1 MDALYA
7 GLGVLL
13 ACVGLALLLGV
24 VMYGGRL
31 LDHLRGRR
39 DYKLRKEQL
48 KQQPPAPTPFT
59 QPPAAPPPP
68 TTLFTEQSPHPGPS
82 GGPPP
87 VNPYK

>member
-24 VMYGGRL
+24 VMYGGSL

-39 DYKLRKEQL
+39 DYKLRKDEL
-48 KQQPPAPTPFT
+48 KQRPQPTAVPSPTPAPTT
-59 QPPAAPPPP
+59 M
-68 TTLFTEQSPHPGPS
+68 FTEQPPYPGPVS
-82 GGPPP
+82 GPQPP
-87 VNPYK
+87 NLYK